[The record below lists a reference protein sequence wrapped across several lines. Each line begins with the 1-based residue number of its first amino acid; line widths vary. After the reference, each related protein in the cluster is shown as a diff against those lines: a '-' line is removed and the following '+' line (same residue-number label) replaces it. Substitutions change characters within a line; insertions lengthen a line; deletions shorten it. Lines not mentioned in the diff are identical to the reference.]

1 MNTQEDGFDLE
12 NFREKSSSHAG
23 FEIPENYFEN
33 LEKRV
38 MQRIS
43 EEKQQPPIGVLR
55 RIPHYGWASLLVAA
69 SLAGII
75 FWNYFLPTRTTDS
88 SVQLTQ
94 QELLD
99 SDYFLGMDEFF
110 IFENVDVADL
120 DDLGI
125 AQITITEEEVLAY
138 SEYHEISEFLVIE
151 NF

>member
-1 MNTQEDGFDLE
+1 MIFKSGSSGFI
-12 NFREKSSSHAG
+12 RIYSAM
-23 FEIPENYFEN
+23 
-33 LEKRV
+33 

-69 SLAGII
+69 CLAGII

-120 DDLGI
+120 DDLVI